1 MFVVAKCQWTWPQTW
16 GGMSVREA
24 ARVLMAGHSPLLS
37 IMVLHSITAT
47 AAFLVL
53 RLVRD
58 FIHSRDKIHRYL

>member
-24 ARVLMAGHSPLLS
+24 ARVLMAGYQPLLS
-37 IMVLHSITAT
+37 IMVLHAITAT

-58 FIHSRDKIHRYL
+58 FVQCCDKIHRYL